1 MRHWWPKLIVGLV
14 MIILLIVMGVF
25 LYRTILGL
33 LGAIS
38 SGGDEIPG
46 DGAYV
51 EEEIWTQP
59 PYFADESD
67 YDNVSAVREYAEPS
81 SVPTS
86 EP

>member
-1 MRHWWPKLIVGLV
+1 MRHWWPKLIAGLIMV
-14 MIILLIVMGVF
+14 VLLLVMGVL

-33 LGAIS
+33 LGAIA
-38 SGGDEIPG
+38 SGGDALPA

-59 PYFADESD
+59 PYYADESA
-67 YDNVSAVREYAEPS
+67 YDNVSAVREYDEPS
-81 SVPTS
+81 PVPTS